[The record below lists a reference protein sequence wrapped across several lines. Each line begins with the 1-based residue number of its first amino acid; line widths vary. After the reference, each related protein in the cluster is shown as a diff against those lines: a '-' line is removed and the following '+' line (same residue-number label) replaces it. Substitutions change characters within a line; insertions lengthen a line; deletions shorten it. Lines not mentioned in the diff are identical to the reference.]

1 MANERITTKDGQY
14 MLVSMAPDVCLTP
27 VGNSVVPIPY
37 AISHAMDQSAQCSEN
52 VFVNDEAVF
61 LHGLSFVDK
70 VKGDEAG
77 SKGGVVT
84 GVNGKVSHSLQ
95 KSETV
100 FVNGHPIVRTGDR
113 VHMNTKKP

>member
-1 MANERITTKDGQY
+1 MADERITTKDSQY

-37 AISHAMDQSAQCSEN
+37 AISHAMDQSEQCSEN
-52 VFVNDEAVF
+52 VFLNDKAVF

-70 VKGDEAG
+70 VKGNEAG
-77 SKGGVVT
+77 SKGGVVS

-95 KSETV
+95 KSTNV
-100 FVNGHPIVRTGDR
+100 YVNGHLIVRTGDR